1 MSGRNSAT
9 TRLTQLAL
17 LTTVALIIFVIEAN
31 IPPLTSVPGV
41 KMGLANIVTL
51 SVFYLYGRK
60 DALMVLLT
68 RVVLGAFASGQGR
81 RLKWEDSAYQR
92 HRRGR
97 CRCLCCA
104 AHISRC

>member
-1 MSGRNSAT
+1 MSGRSSAT
-9 TRLTQLAL
+9 IRLTQLAL

-60 DALMVLLT
+60 DALRCFSPASCSVLLQAD
-68 RVVLGAFASGQGR
+68 RS
-81 RLKWEDSAYQR
+81 
-92 HRRGR
+92 
-97 CRCLCCA
+97 
-104 AHISRC
+104 